1 MACMHIH
8 SDTVSENTRI
18 PFQRC
23 MHIHSDTCHIIIHIY
38 IQTHAF
44 ASLSLPEIHICH
56 IIIHIYIQTHM
67 SHHHTHIHS
76 DTRIRISFYCIT
88 SSYTYVT
95 SSYIVHTFYLYTFKH
110 THSHLFP
117 FQRYAYK
124 NKKTK
129 KKRHCIRIHR
139 NLAQIL
145 RTNQTKF
152 EDPTF
157 PADATSLFSDPR

>member
-1 MACMHIH
+1 MYMARMHIH
-8 SDTVSENTRI
+8 SDTRI
-18 PFQRC
+18 CIAFPSRDTHNISKDVYLYGMYAYTFR
-23 MHIHSDTCHIIIHIY
+23 HSVWKH
-38 IQTHAF
+38 TH
-44 ASLSLPEIHICH
+44 SLPEM
-56 IIIHIYIQTHM
+56 YAYTFRHM

-129 KKRHCIRIHR
+129 TKRHCIRIHR